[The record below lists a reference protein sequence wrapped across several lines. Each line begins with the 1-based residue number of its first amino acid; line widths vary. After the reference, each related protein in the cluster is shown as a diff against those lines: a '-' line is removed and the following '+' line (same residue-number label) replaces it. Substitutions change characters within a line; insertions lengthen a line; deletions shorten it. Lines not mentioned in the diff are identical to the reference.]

1 MTKRWPITSDPKF
14 LTRVAEQERRNERA
28 IHAVVSP
35 KPKIAREGGGE
46 PARAKVGLSA
56 ATKRAQ
62 RVALNNQDSRRDSL
76 SYDEVE
82 NALTI
87 VLAGAELLSHNV
99 SLRMHN
105 AKTTQLKSTWSK
117 RMEALMVM
125 NLSAYDRWKKNQHR
139 AFPLLVEEVYASGE
153 AHCLDV
159 ESVYAGCKPIIDAL
173 VRTKFIPDDKVE
185 FIAQLIA
192 YTYRQPNKGLVLV
205 LRPAPKPWGLINDR
219 TMQIAKSI
227 PWLPE

>member
-1 MTKRWPITSDPKF
+1 M
-14 LTRVAEQERRNERA
+14 
-28 IHAVVSP
+28 
-35 KPKIAREGGGE
+35 PKIVGEGRGE
-46 PARAKVGLSA
+46 DFLAKAGPSA

-82 NALTI
+82 NTLTI

-105 AKTTQLKSTWSK
+105 AKTTQLKSTWLK

-125 NLSAYDRWKKNQHR
+125 NLTVYDSWKKNLHR
-139 AFPLLVEEVYASGE
+139 AFPLLVEEVYATGE

-185 FIAQLIA
+185 FIAQPIA
-192 YTYRQPNKGLVLV
+192 YTYRQLNKGLVLV
-205 LRPAPKPWGLINDR
+205 LRPAPKPWGLIDDR

-227 PWLPE
+227 ALLPE